1 MAKND
6 KVDLLI
12 KEVTVLN
19 GKINICL
26 SLFERLENRMIA
38 LSGVGRDA
46 FRRFTDECKKDYE
59 EVRDVFGSFD
69 KEIVDILTE
78 MDDGEL

>member
-1 MAKND
+1 MEEKDRDNLF
-6 KVDLLI
+6 KMIVM
-12 KEVTVLN
+12 LN
-19 GKINICL
+19 GKLNICL
-26 SLFERLENRMIA
+26 NLFERLESRMIG
-38 LSGVGRDA
+38 LSGVERDS
-46 FRRFTDECKKDYE
+46 FREMTDGCKKDYA

>member
-1 MAKND
+1 MEEKDRDNLF
-6 KVDLLI
+6 KMIVM
-12 KEVTVLN
+12 LN
-19 GKINICL
+19 GKLNICL
-26 SLFERLENRMIA
+26 NLFERLESRMIA
-38 LSGVGRDA
+38 LSGVERDS
-46 FRRFTDECKKDYE
+46 FRKMTDECKKDYA

>member
-1 MAKND
+1 MEGKDRDNLF
-6 KVDLLI
+6 KMIV
-12 KEVTVLN
+12 VLN
-19 GKINICL
+19 GKLNICL
-26 SLFERLENRMIA
+26 NLFERLESRMIA
-38 LSGVGRDA
+38 LSGVKRDLYMKM
-46 FRRFTDECKKDYE
+46 TDECKKDYE

>member
-1 MAKND
+1 MEEKDRDNLF
-6 KVDLLI
+6 KMIV
-12 KEVTVLN
+12 VLN
-19 GKINICL
+19 GKLNICL
-26 SLFERLENRMIA
+26 NLFERLEGRMIA
-38 LSGVGRDA
+38 LSGVNRDS
-46 FRRFTDECKKDYE
+46 FRKMTDECKKDYA